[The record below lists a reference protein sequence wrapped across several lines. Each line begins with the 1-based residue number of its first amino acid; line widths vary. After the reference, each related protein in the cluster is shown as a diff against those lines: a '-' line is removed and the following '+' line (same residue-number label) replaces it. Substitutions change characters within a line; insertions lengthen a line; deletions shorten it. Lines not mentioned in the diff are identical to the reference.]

1 MCLDNIEWVLFRF
14 NWLDFFTQKN
24 TLLFFKN
31 NTYTKK
37 GKYLQIINIFLSDV
51 GLFKQRNY
59 HLQNVLSCI
68 VLSFII
74 FNFVWNFI
82 INEVM

>member
-37 GKYLQIINIFLSDV
+37 GKYLQIINTF
-51 GLFKQRNY
+51 
-59 HLQNVLSCI
+59 
-68 VLSFII
+68 
-74 FNFVWNFI
+74 
-82 INEVM
+82 